1 MPNFSRISKERLSSC
16 HPILQSLFN
25 EVIKHR
31 DCSVICGYRGK
42 EEQEKA
48 FSEGKSKAH
57 FGDSK
62 HNYSPS
68 LAVDVMPFP
77 IQWNDKNGIMDFADF
92 VKDTAFKL
100 GIGIRWG
107 GDFSNFFDG
116 PHYELTG
123 TYTESKVTE

>member
-1 MPNFSRISKERLSSC
+1 MNSFSKRSKENLESC
-16 HPILQSLFN
+16 HPSLQRLFN

-31 DCSVICGYRGK
+31 DCSVIYGYRGR
-42 EEQEKA
+42 EEQERV
-48 FSEGKSKAH
+48 FNEGKSKAH

-68 LAVDVMPFP
+68 LAVDVMPYP

-107 GDFSNFFDG
+107 GDFTNFFDG

-123 TYTESKVTE
+123 TYPESKVIE